1 MSVLIIGLV
10 VFLGIH
16 LLPAFPARRDALRAR
31 FGAMPYKLGYSV
43 IALAGLVLVI
53 YGYGLARAQGP
64 IVVYDPPFWLR
75 HLVMLLMLP
84 VFVLLAAA
92 EMPAGH
98 IKKRVKHPMILAV
111 KIWALSHLLV
121 NGDAASLLLF
131 GGFLAW
137 GVIDRI
143 SLKRRGNIGGGAA
156 TMVSAKWDVI
166 AIVVGLT
173 IYGLFVAF
181 LHQWLIGV
189 PII

>member
-1 MSVLIIGLV
+1 
-10 VFLGIH
+10 
-16 LLPAFPARRDALRAR
+16 
-31 FGAMPYKLGYSV
+31 
-43 IALAGLVLVI
+43 
-53 YGYGLARAQGP
+53 
-64 IVVYDPPFWLR
+64 
-75 HLVMLLMLP
+75 
-84 VFVLLAAA
+84 
-92 EMPAGH
+92 
-98 IKKRVKHPMILAV
+98 MILAV

-156 TMVSAKWDVI
+156 TTVSAKWDVI
-166 AIVVGLT
+166 AIVVGLA